1 MTDATDFTDLIDV
14 ATERL
19 GGMALR
25 ANDEFFAPKE
35 DLLKASAPEWREGV
49 YTDRGKWMD
58 GWETRRRRTPG
69 HDWCVIRLG
78 IPAVIRGVVV
88 DTSFFRGNYPEH
100 CSLEACELTDADDVD
115 ELFEAP
121 GAPWTEILKRSA
133 LTGDTRNLFPITH
146 EARVTHLR
154 FNIYPDGGVAR
165 LRVHGEPAPGPELFL
180 PGAETDLAAMQ
191 HGGFVVV
198 CSDMFFGH
206 RQNLIQPGRSI
217 NMGDGWETRRRRGPG
232 HDWTIIRLAR
242 RGVLRRVELDTDYY
256 RGNAPGSCM
265 LEWCDAPGAT
275 AGALVKPSR
284 KWTSLVPETPLEPD
298 GRHEFEVT
306 GAGGP
311 ATHVRLNIYPDGGV
325 ARLRL
330 FGTTA
335 P

>member
-1 MTDATDFTDLIDV
+1 MMDFTDFIDV
-14 ATERL
+14 AAERV
-19 GGMALR
+19 GGEALL

-35 DLLKASAPEWREGV
+35 DLLKPSAPEWREGV

-69 HDWCVIRLG
+69 HDWCLIRLG

-88 DTSFFRGNYPEH
+88 DTSFFRGNYPEQ
-100 CSLEACELTDADDVD
+100 CSLEACELNESMDVH
-115 ELFEAP
+115 ELAEVP
-121 GAPWTEILKRSA
+121 GAPWAEILPRSA
-133 LTGDTRNLFPITH
+133 LTGDTRNLFPISH
-146 EARVTHLR
+146 AARVTHLR

-165 LRVHGEPAPGPELFL
+165 LRVHGEPAPDPGLLL
-180 PGAETDLAAMQ
+180 PGVEVDLAAMQ

-256 RGNAPGSCM
+256 KGNAPGSCM
-265 LEWCDAPGAT
+265 LEWCDALDAT
-275 AGALVKPSR
+275 AEALVGPAR
-284 KWTSLVPETPLEPD
+284 QWTGLVPETPLEPD

-330 FGTTA
+330 FGTVV
-335 P
+335 PPDR